1 MNSAQKGAE
10 ALRLEEHCRAE
21 AVNADAQSLMRRW
34 AQKGGGEF

>member
-21 AVNADAQSLMRRW
+21 KPSMLTLSL
-34 AQKGGGEF
+34 